1 MTDEQKTE
9 EQIIQG
15 QEVLK
20 KIKISRIILPIILG
34 ITAVLWL
41 LLKRFD
47 PTEFAKIKWTT
58 HTLIWISIAIL
69 FLIIRHLAYSLR
81 LYIISNRR
89 FSYTKCIELLFIWEF
104 STAVAP
110 TSTGGAAV
118 ALFVLIQEKLSTA
131 KTVTIV
137 IYKVL
142 LDSIFFITVI
152 PTLFFIFGLKII
164 RPDLHSWSQ
173 MDGWGYSFLTVYALM
188 LTQGVILFFGLFLA
202 PSSIK
207 KLLLFFTKFPLLNRF
222 KDRANTLGSEIE
234 IASEE
239 IRKHS
244 WRYHLGGF
252 CATIIAWVSRF
263 LLINCLIIA
272 IIPTTPLLF
281 HDQILLFARVAIMYI
296 VTLFS
301 PTPGGAGIAEIV
313 FGGFLSDYIP
323 ATTALVIAFLWR
335 ILTYYSYLLAGA
347 FVVPNWINNLY
358 FNKNKDIKESE
369 SKQLQDNDQKI

>member
-1 MTDEQKTE
+1 MSSKDKGEV
-9 EQIIQG
+9 QIIQN
-15 QEVLK
+15 QDVLK
-20 KIKISRIILPIILG
+20 KIKISRIILPILLG
-34 ITAVLWL
+34 IGAVLWL
-41 LLKRFD
+41 LWKRFD

-58 HTLIWISIAIL
+58 HTLIWIIFAVL
-69 FLIIRHLAYSLR
+69 LLCVRHLAYSLR
-81 LYIISNRR
+81 LYIIANRR
-89 FSYTKCIELLFIWEF
+89 FSYLKCIELIFIWEF

-152 PTLFFIFGLKII
+152 PTLFLIFGLKII

-173 MDGWGYSFLTVYALM
+173 MDGWAYSFLTVYLLM
-188 LTQGVILFFGLFLA
+188 LAQGILLFFGLFLA

-207 KLLLFFTKFPLLNRF
+207 KLLLFFTRFPILNRF
-222 KDRANTLGSEIE
+222 KDRANTLGVEIE
-234 IASEE
+234 MASEE
-239 IRKHS
+239 IRKHG
-244 WRYHLGGF
+244 WKYHLGGF
-252 CATIIAWVSRF
+252 GATVIAWTSRF
-263 LLINCLIIA
+263 FLINCLIIA
-272 IIPTTPLLF
+272 IIPTTPLDLF
-281 HDQILLFARVAIMYI
+281 DQALLFARVAVMYI

-335 ILTYYSYLLAGA
+335 LLTYYSYLLAGA

-358 FNKNKDIKESE
+358 ENRQIKEAEPLQSQE
-369 SKQLQDNDQKI
+369 SGQKN